1 MKLGAALLLSSTCV
15 AILYGV
21 LFSAT
26 YPRVEINSGIAA
38 LCALA
43 GLLTCLAAVGL
54 WKLIMGSRAS

>member
-1 MKLGAALLLSSTCV
+1 MKFGAALLLSSTCV

-21 LFSAT
+21 LFSVT
-26 YPRVEINSGIAA
+26 YPRVEINSGIVA

-54 WKLIMGSRAS
+54 WKLVMGSKLS